1 MAIYQ
6 FGFIMEQTLGH
17 ITHSANLKQWAA
29 TDPKVMAEWE
39 LIAYDVA
46 DVWQHLPGF
55 KRNWSLRASAR
66 GKAAAQRIVRKKGAD
81 ALFFHTQVTSLF
93 STRFMI
99 RTPTVISLDA
109 TPINYDDVGPAYSHQ
124 RSGRLLENLKW
135 RLNRKAFRAAC
146 FLVTW
151 SQWAKQSLVTD
162 YGIRA
167 EKIMVI
173 PPGVNLGR
181 WRFDRCPSVEKRRVR
196 LLFVGG
202 DFERKGGRILL
213 EAFRS
218 NLKSD
223 YELHIVTQNAAIEA
237 SDRVFIHRDVSPN
250 SDELLSLYEMADIF
264 VFPSLADC
272 LPIAVMEA
280 MAAELPVITTN
291 VGAIGE
297 EIQDGVSGLVV
308 PPNDTVKLAEA
319 IDKLAENPDLRYELG
334 QKARR
339 VAVDRFDGARNYGA
353 ILSVMKRCADGI

>member
-1 MAIYQ
+1 
-6 FGFIMEQTLGH
+6 MEQTLGH
-17 ITHSANLKQWAA
+17 ITHSTNLQQWTA

-39 LIAYDVA
+39 MIAFDA
-46 DVWQHLPGF
+46 PDIWQHLPGF
-55 KRNWSLRASAR
+55 RRNWSLRASAR
-66 GKAAAQRIVRKKGAD
+66 GRAAAKKIVQKRGSD
-81 ALFFHTQVTSLF
+81 ALFFHTQVTSLL
-93 STRFMI
+93 SIQTMR
-99 RTPTVISLDA
+99 RVPTVISLDA
-109 TPINYDDVGPAYSHQ
+109 TPLNYDNVGSGYGHQ
-124 RSGRLLENLKW
+124 RSGRWTEELKW
-135 RLNRKAFRAAC
+135 WLNRRAFRSAYY
-146 FLVTW
+146 LVTW
-151 SQWAKQSLVTD
+151 SQWAKQSLVSD

-181 WRFDRCPSVEKRRVR
+181 WRFDRCPSVAKRRIR

-202 DFERKGGRILL
+202 DFKRKGGSILL

-218 NLKSD
+218 NLKND
-223 YELHIVTQNAAIEA
+223 CELHIVTQTTDIEA

-297 EIQDGVSGLVV
+297 EIQDGINGVVV
-308 PPNDTVKLAEA
+308 PPNDAVKLAEA
-319 IDKLAENPDLRYELG
+319 IDNLADHPDLRYELG

-339 VAVDRFDGARNYGA
+339 AAVDRFDGARNYGA